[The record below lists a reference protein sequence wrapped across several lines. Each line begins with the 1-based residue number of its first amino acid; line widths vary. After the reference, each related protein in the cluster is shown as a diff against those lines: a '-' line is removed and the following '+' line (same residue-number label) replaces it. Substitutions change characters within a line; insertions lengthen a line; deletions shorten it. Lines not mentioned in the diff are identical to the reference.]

1 MVTSLAK
8 NYIACKI
15 WRDSCRQKLKILA
28 KKIVKMSYKS
38 MSEWSAKIIFSYQKY
53 YTKNFRPIQNF
64 LGEVLQTILERAT
77 ALPGTSSL
85 FACSYLIQR

>member
-38 MSEWSAKIIFSYQKY
+38 MSEWSAKIIFAYKNTIQKILDQ
-53 YTKNFRPIQNF
+53 FRIFWGRCCRRF
-64 LGEVLQTILERAT
+64 LRGQRHSLAPVAYVPVLI
-77 ALPGTSSL
+77 
-85 FACSYLIQR
+85 